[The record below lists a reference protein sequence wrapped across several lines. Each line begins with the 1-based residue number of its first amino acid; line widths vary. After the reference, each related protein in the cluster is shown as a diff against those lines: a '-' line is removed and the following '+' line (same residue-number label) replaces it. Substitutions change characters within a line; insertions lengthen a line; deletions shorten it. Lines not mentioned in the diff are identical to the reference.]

1 MRHNCTSE
9 AFTDP
14 EQKGPDPEKEKRGEG
29 GGGGGGQAQ
38 LYYPRL
44 KRIKVIEDSGTS
56 NDYILP

>member
-1 MRHNCTSE
+1 MRYNYTSE

-14 EQKGPDPEKEKRGEG
+14 EQKGPDPEKKKRGG
-29 GGGGGGQAQ
+29 KGGGGQAQ

-56 NDYILP
+56 KDYILP

>member
-14 EQKGPDPEKEKRGEG
+14 EQKGPDPEEKKRGERG
-29 GGGGGGQAQ
+29 GRGGQAQ

-44 KRIKVIEDSGTS
+44 TRIKVIEDSGTS
-56 NDYILP
+56 KDYILP